1 MKSPALRRWSI
12 SLTKGEAAMKKEL
25 NIEAKA
31 ENLDEVIAF
40 VDAHLEELNCPP
52 KIQMQ
57 IELAVEEIFINIS
70 SYAYNPEIGP
80 ATIKATVEEN
90 PLAVSLTFIDNGMP
104 YDPLAKED
112 PDTTLGAEER
122 RIGGLGIFL
131 VKQTMDNVSYEY
143 KNGSNILTIKK
154 NI

>member
-1 MKSPALRRWSI
+1 MS
-12 SLTKGEAAMKKEL
+12 KEM

-31 ENLDEVIAF
+31 ENLDKVIAF
-40 VDAHLEELNCPP
+40 VDEHLVELNCPI
-52 KIQMQ
+52 KVQMQ

-80 ATIKATVEEN
+80 ATIKASVEEN
-90 PLAVSLTFIDNGMP
+90 PLAVSLTFIDNGVP

-122 RIGGLGIFL
+122 GIGGLGIFL
-131 VKQTMDNVSYEY
+131 VKQTMDDVRYVY

-154 NI
+154 TI